1 MSWELFRHC
10 GACGAPYGL
19 ACRTPEDH
27 VALVPCAHRQTRPG
41 ADATVVRRWKA
52 QRRRHAVLNGLLPG
66 SPAAVAR
73 ITESLE
79 ATEATGKNEPT
90 FTAAKGQ

>member
-1 MSWELFRHC
+1 MSWELFR
-10 GACGAPYGL
+10 ACGFCGTEYGN
-19 ACRTPEDH
+19 ACVRADGSR
-27 VALVPCAHRQTRPG
+27 AICPCPFRQTRPG
-41 ADATVVRRWKA
+41 ADPTTVKRWKA
-52 QRRRHAVLNGLLPG
+52 QRRRQAVLEGLLPG

-79 ATEATGKNEPT
+79 ATEATGRNEPT